1 MLLLHPLIVGVE
13 KWNSLKK
20 CCASERQCQPL
31 VLALQWGMLHLEHT
45 RKLHMW
51 TRNMYEE
58 QGYGSSA
65 TPSYPRWSLYALDN
79 QQEESYIFILLLI
92 VELAFNHNRS
102 IVNIIVELWMILHL
116 HGWMSTT
123 LVLLDERWVMHLGE
137 EKHGITNGKRGEGVE
152 TPKGHFIHE
161 PRTISI

>member
-1 MLLLHPLIVGVE
+1 MKFLKKMLCIRETMPTSSVGVAMRD
-13 KWNSLKK
+13 
-20 CCASERQCQPL
+20 ASSGAYPQ
-31 VLALQWGMLHLEHT
+31 A
-45 RKLHMW
+45 HMW

-58 QGYGSSA
+58 QGYGSST

-123 LVLLDERWVMHLGE
+123 FVLLDERWVMHLGE